1 VTGTKRVTPV
11 TKLSRAFCIMAGAQ
25 HPLQD
30 FLSSLVNVKAN
41 VAQQKELQLAR
52 MKNKLR
58 KGREKERKQ
67 KQRVREMVGN
77 LEATREENDRLR
89 SEILRIQTEMASLTD
104 DTE

>member
-1 VTGTKRVTPV
+1 
-11 TKLSRAFCIMAGAQ
+11 MAGAQ
-25 HPLQD
+25 YPLQD

-41 VAQQKELQLAR
+41 VAQGKELQLAR

>member
-1 VTGTKRVTPV
+1 
-11 TKLSRAFCIMAGAQ
+11 MAGAQ

-41 VAQQKELQLAR
+41 VAQGKELQLAR

>member
-1 VTGTKRVTPV
+1 
-11 TKLSRAFCIMAGAQ
+11 MAGAQ

-41 VAQQKELQLAR
+41 VAQGKELQLAR

-58 KGREKERKQ
+58 KGRKKERKQ

-89 SEILRIQTEMASLTD
+89 SEILRLQTEMASLTD
-104 DTE
+104 DTD